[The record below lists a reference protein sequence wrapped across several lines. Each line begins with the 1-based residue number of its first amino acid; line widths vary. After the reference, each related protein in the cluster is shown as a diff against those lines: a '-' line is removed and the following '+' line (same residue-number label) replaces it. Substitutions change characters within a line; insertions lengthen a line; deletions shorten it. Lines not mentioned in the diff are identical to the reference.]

1 MTQHEGAR
9 AYCRNLWLKP
19 FCTPSL
25 GTSKG
30 QIRTDCNISYLESAG
45 GGGGGGG
52 RGWLGGI
59 VVRQAG
65 FSQCDE
71 TSVATFEAFQ
81 TTA

>member
-45 GGGGGGG
+45 GGGRGERVAGGHRRASG
-52 RGWLGGI
+52 R
-59 VVRQAG
+59 VFAMR
-65 FSQCDE
+65 
-71 TSVATFEAFQ
+71 
-81 TTA
+81 